1 MTTDVP
7 SEAPGRSYSLVLRAI
22 GILFLVLGAVW
33 LPAAINGTSAGT
45 LTTFEGARAWAYAA
59 TYLAAGVGMIAHAR
73 WAAYAVAAWGLVA
86 FTQLFHPPIPR
97 DRVPL
102 AGQIA
107 LALIALF
114 WMLGLFFFVLR
125 KTRS

>member
-1 MTTDVP
+1 MTTDP
-7 SEAPGRSYSLVLRAI
+7 SEPPARSYSLILRVI
-22 GILFLVLGAVW
+22 GILFLILGAVW
-33 LPAAINGTSAGT
+33 LPAAIDQAGAGT
-45 LTTFEGARAWAYAA
+45 LKTFEGARAWAYAA
-59 TYLAAGVGMIAHAR
+59 TYLAAGVGMTVHAR

>member
-7 SEAPGRSYSLVLRAI
+7 SERPARSYSLALRAI
-22 GILFLVLGAVW
+22 GIIFLILGVVW
-33 LPAAINGTSAGT
+33 LPAAVDQTSAGT
-45 LTTFEGARAWAYAA
+45 LATFEGARAWAYAA
-59 TYLAAGVGMIAHAR
+59 TYLAAGFGMLMHAR

-86 FTQLFHPPIPR
+86 FTQLFYPPIPR